1 MKKYVS
7 DLHQIYTSILAEADL
22 ISLIKC
28 GAPNDEYSS
37 EARMCMELGRSITTE
52 HIKQIFIDQFDP
64 FDVSHISES
73 QLNTVRNK
81 MLEVL
86 NENA

>member
-7 DLHQIYTSILAEADL
+7 DLHQIYTIILAEADL

-37 EARMCMELGRSITTE
+37 EA
-52 HIKQIFIDQFDP
+52 
-64 FDVSHISES
+64 
-73 QLNTVRNK
+73 
-81 MLEVL
+81 
-86 NENA
+86 